1 MKTMTTLTE
10 LQERLDECNEHRQ
23 NYQSDHCFQYEAEAQ
38 YIEEIMEDWD
48 EDDDYDELNYIT
60 VLEGVLEDHIELIY
74 EDWFQSEK
82 NIYCDKEGNFP
93 TGTSGYQWMIWA
105 LDSRLS
111 GFHDRMV
118 EYANENDKE
127 LPEWY
132 KKDYDW

>member
-1 MKTMTTLTE
+1 MTTLTE
-10 LQERLDECNEHRQ
+10 LQERLDECNKHRQ

-60 VLEGVLEDHIELIY
+60 VLEGVLQDHIELIY
-74 EDWFQSEK
+74 EDWFQSED
-82 NIYCDKEGNFP
+82 NIYPENGNFP

-105 LDSRLS
+105 LDSTVS

-127 LPEWY
+127 LPEWH

>member
-1 MKTMTTLTE
+1 MTTLTE
-10 LQERLDECNEHRQ
+10 LQERLDECNKHRQ
-23 NYQSDHCFQYEAEAQ
+23 NYQSDHWPQYEAEAQ

-60 VLEGVLEDHIELIY
+60 VLEGTVQDVMGLIY
-74 EDWFQSEK
+74 DDWFQSES
-82 NIYCDKEGNFP
+82 NIYPVKDGEWPDNTC
-93 TGTSGYQWMIWA
+93 GYQWMIWA
-105 LDSRLS
+105 LDSTVS

-132 KKDYDW
+132 KDEYEE

>member
-1 MKTMTTLTE
+1 MTTTLTE

-23 NYQSDHCFQYEAEAQ
+23 NYQSDHWPQYEAEAQ

-48 EDDDYDELNYIT
+48 EEWDEYDELNWYDSM
-60 VLEGVLEDHIELIY
+60 EGIIQDHIELIY

-82 NIYCDKEGNFP
+82 NIYCDKEGNWP
-93 TGTSGYQWMIWA
+93 ANTSGYQWMAWA
-105 LDSRLS
+105 LDSTLI